1 MAARKTYSL
10 RWGTHRL
17 DMGEKTLVMGV
28 INITPDSFSDGGK
41 FFAGDRAIAQGEK
54 LVREG
59 AHIIDIGG
67 ESTRPFSEGVSVDE
81 ELRRVIPVIETLAG
95 RLSVPVSID
104 TTKSEVA
111 RQALQAGASMLNDIS
126 ALRNDPEMA
135 RVAAEFAVPVI
146 VMHMLGSPKTMQV
159 SPTYDDVVADC
170 VDFLQQCV
178 QQAVARGLDRSQLIV
193 DPGIGFGKTFEH
205 NLTLVQRLSEFQRLD
220 LPILVGTSRKAFIR
234 DLLKSGSDQAPH
246 PQDPIV
252 ETGSQAAVGAA
263 AMNGAHIVRVHDV
276 ANACATLKIVDAII
290 NA

>member
-1 MAARKTYSL
+1 
-10 RWGTHRL
+10 
-17 DMGEKTLVMGV
+17 MGEKTLVMGV

-41 FFAGDRAIAQGEK
+41 FFSGDRAIAQGEK
-54 LVREG
+54 LFREG

-95 RLSVPVSID
+95 SLPVPVSID

-126 ALRNDPEMA
+126 ALRNDPEMV

-159 SPTYDDVVADC
+159 SPTYDDVVTDC
-170 VDFLQQCV
+170 VDFLNQCV
-178 QQAVARGLDRSQLIV
+178 QQAVASGLDRSQLII
-193 DPGIGFGKTFEH
+193 DPGIGFGKTFGH
-205 NLTLVQRLSEFQRLD
+205 NLTLLQRLSEFQRLD

-234 DLLKSGSDQAPH
+234 DLLKSDSDQAPH

-252 ETGSQAAVGAA
+252 EAGSQATVGAA

-276 ANACATLKIVDAII
+276 ASTCATLKIVDAII